1 MKSALQKACSMIGI
15 TEISPPRDFV
25 ISQNPRD
32 FRTWENVIKDNVNE
46 EVDAIIILLEGRK
59 NAAPLYK

>member
-1 MKSALQKACSMIGI
+1 MIGI
-15 TEISPPRDFV
+15 TEISPPKDFV